1 MNKKYFFFW
10 FLIFSIIICAHS
22 QSGFRFN
29 DKKQKKQVTSFK
41 LIHNLIVIPIAVNGK
56 KLSFILDTGVSKT
69 ILFQT
74 KENDSTLLL
83 RPKEVFLR
91 GLGAGLPIAAVL
103 SKGNHMSVQGLVAIN
118 ETVFAM
124 EPGFFDVSSK
134 TGIPIHGI
142 IGHALLKNIIL
153 KINYK
158 RKKIN
163 FYAPESA
170 PYDKCRKCEILPIQ
184 FYGKKPYVNIQVQL
198 DTIGKQM
205 IPVKMLLDSGGTDA
219 LWLFEDF
226 TTAIKTPIKYF
237 NDILGEGLS
246 GVIYGNRSRI
256 PKLKIGSFEIKK
268 PTVSFLD
275 TTSTRLARR
284 FKARN
289 GSLGGGVLK
298 RFTVWLD
305 YPNKQVMLKKNS
317 SFKAPFYYNMSGLD
331 IVYNGKQ
338 LVEEFVPD
346 ISSYRPRKNNLVAF
360 STTSSYNFKPS
371 YKIKTVVKTSSA
383 GKAGL
388 KAGDLIIRIN
398 NKPASDYS
406 LNDIISEFSEKGNK
420 RIRMKI
426 KRLGVEM
433 SFKFRLEKKI

>member
-1 MNKKYFFFW
+1 M
-10 FLIFSIIICAHS
+10 
-22 QSGFRFN
+22 
-29 DKKQKKQVTSFK
+29 
-41 LIHNLIVIPIAVNGK
+41 
-56 KLSFILDTGVSKT
+56 
-69 ILFQT
+69 
-74 KENDSTLLL
+74 
-83 RPKEVFLR
+83 
-91 GLGAGLPIAAVL
+91 
-103 SKGNHMSVQGLVAIN
+103 
-118 ETVFAM
+118 
-124 EPGFFDVSSK
+124 
-134 TGIPIHGI
+134 
-142 IGHALLKNIIL
+142 
-153 KINYK
+153 
-158 RKKIN
+158 
-163 FYAPESA
+163 
-170 PYDKCRKCEILPIQ
+170 
-184 FYGKKPYVNIQVQL
+184 
-198 DTIGKQM
+198 
-205 IPVKMLLDSGGTDA
+205 
-219 LWLFEDF
+219 
-226 TTAIKTPIKYF
+226 
-237 NDILGEGLS
+237 
-246 GVIYGNRSRI
+246 IYGNRSRI
-256 PKLKIGSFEIKK
+256 PKLKIGGFEIKK

-275 TTSTRLARR
+275 TTSTRIARR

-360 STTSSYNFKPS
+360 STTSSYKFKPS

-398 NKPASDYS
+398 RKPASDYS
-406 LNDIISEFSEKGNK
+406 LNDIINEFSEKGNK

-433 SFKFRLEKKI
+433 TFKFRLEKKI